1 MSQWPY
7 HKSLVLKANA
17 SKNVINSVG
26 MFELGDEIQLIALLN
41 LMISMDSANGHLA
54 SNYNVPVITLWGSTH
69 PCLGFTPFGQPKEN
83 SIVSNRNRLPFIPTS
98 VYGNKKVKGY
108 EDVMRTI
115 DPKLVIDLAFKI
127 LNN

>member
-1 MSQWPY
+1 
-7 HKSLVLKANA
+7 
-17 SKNVINSVG
+17 
-26 MFELGDEIQLIALLN
+26 
-41 LMISMDSANGHLA
+41 MISMDSANGHLA

-83 SIVSNRNRLPFIPTS
+83 SIVSNRDRFPFIPTS

-115 DPKLVIDLAFKI
+115 DPKLVIDLAYKI
-127 LNN
+127 LKGGGVGCARAGGVWSLQGRGAGPCTTQKHCSPASAPNGLC

>member
-1 MSQWPY
+1 
-7 HKSLVLKANA
+7 
-17 SKNVINSVG
+17 
-26 MFELGDEIQLIALLN
+26 MFELGEEIQLISLLN

-69 PCLGFTPFGQPKEN
+69 PCLGFTPFGQPKEH
-83 SIVSNRNRLPFIPTS
+83 SILSNRNRFPFIPTS

-115 DPKLVIDLAFKI
+115 DPKLVIDLAYKI